1 MANGSELALILE
13 GGKTAHVEHKKDLRE
28 QIGRIGLFEMS
39 AVAAPALAGA
49 MGLACAVVFYAS
61 GTSGAAL
68 ADFASVLAWFFVAVL
83 LSVMVPGLSW
93 LRHYTRALSLFEQKL
108 NFEEPFVHGNTKTRL
123 LTHSGQFCVVVAVF
137 AIVLSYGALVAGG
150 LAFLDLMR

>member
-39 AVAAPALAGA
+39 ALAAPALAGA
-49 MGLACAVVFYAS
+49 LGLTCAVVFYAS

-68 ADFASVLAWFFVAVL
+68 AEFAAVLTWFFIAVL

-108 NFEEPFVHGNTKTRL
+108 DFEEPFVHGNAKTRL
-123 LTHSGQFCVVVAVF
+123 LTHAGQLCVAAAVC
-137 AIVLSYGALVAGG
+137 AIVFSYGALAAGG